1 VIPAFWSA
9 PLPAF
14 LWQVL
19 LHSAVAGVI
28 LFAWAH
34 RMGLPSGRAKR
45 HLLVVLLILPLLTA
59 GVPGRSGREFRE
71 QRAWFDSGPVLAI
84 PLVAG
89 ARVYHVV
96 LLVAGMM
103 VALTAWQ
110 EVLPTL
116 RRRREPVT
124 APPERLHQRVRG
136 LPGWD
141 RCQVVPSPAADILVA
156 TGGRPGR
163 PRLIVSRGALAQLTD
178 DEMTVVLR
186 HENAHWRNHRWA
198 RAHALF
204 LVRIL
209 QCYNPVALFVFREYC
224 VELEIECDAAAVA
237 GDDPKVLARALLAVY
252 ETTARGDVGA
262 RSALRRRVDVLLGEA
277 PQDDDALPM
286 PAIAVASAVLL
297 LVLPWLV

>member
-28 LFAWAH
+28 LYAWAH

-45 HLLVVLLILPLLTA
+45 RLLVVLLILPLLTA
-59 GVPGRSGREFRE
+59 AVPGRSRPEFRE
-71 QRAWFDSGPVLAI
+71 QQAWLDSGRVLAI

-89 ARVYHVV
+89 LRVYHVA

-110 EVLPTL
+110 EVLPAL
-116 RRRREPVT
+116 RRRRGSVT
-124 APPERLHQRVRG
+124 AAPARLRQLVRE

-141 RCQVVPSPAADILVA
+141 RCQVVQSPADDILVA
-156 TGGRPGR
+156 TGGRPGH
-163 PRLIVSRGALAQLTD
+163 PRLIVSRGAVARLAD
-178 DEMTVVLR
+178 DEMAIVLR
-186 HENAHWRNHRWA
+186 HENAHWQAHRWLY
-198 RAHALF
+198 AHALF
-204 LVRIL
+204 VVRLL
-209 QCYNPVALFVFREYC
+209 QCHNPVALWVFREYC
-224 VELEIECDAAAVA
+224 VELEIECDAAAAA
-237 GDDPKVLARALLAVY
+237 GQDPKVLARALLAVY
-252 ETTARGDVGA
+252 ETTARGDVAA
-262 RSALRRRVDVLLGEA
+262 RSALRRRVDVLLGEVSLH
-277 PQDDDALPM
+277 DDALPM
-286 PAIAVASAVLL
+286 PAIAIAATVLL